1 MNCSNLST
9 WERFGIGLVRLAELC
24 EARKNLVATD
34 ASTRCFLHTRTIV
47 PCPSH
52 AFLVLCTRTSSVRSL
67 PFPYLWAWPRSSHVV
82 DGGTKDRS
90 HVLLVHVVVTS
101 QGRLGRDRL
110 SVGVGL
116 NPVRVPFHVSLNPV
130 RGGFDWRSGR
140 EERGSGIDVGWTCR
154 WQRPS
159 KEGWPRQKR
168 WTCKRSWTCR
178 WTSW

>member
-1 MNCSNLST
+1 MNDSAST
-9 WERFGIGLVRLAELC
+9 WFDWPSFAKRGRILLKRTH
-24 EARKNLVATD
+24 RPD
-34 ASTRCFLHTRTIV
+34 ASFTHAPSFHVPPMRSSFYARARLPYARFHSRTFGHGHVLRTWWTVARRIV
-47 PCPSH
+47 P
-52 AFLVLCTRTSSVRSL
+52 R
-67 PFPYLWAWPRSSHVV
+67 
-82 DGGTKDRS
+82 
-90 HVLLVHVVVTS
+90 VLLVHVVVTS